1 MISFV
6 NGFLCTCSCDVSK
19 AKRGVDPHPKSDGD
33 PSAEKPNTKNGIV
46 NTDDPAVKFGGA
58 LASVSAASN
67 VSPTRA
73 VQPAAAANTQSQ
85 AQAINILV

>member
-33 PSAEKPNTKNGIV
+33 PSAEKPKTKNGVV
-46 NTDDPAVKFGGA
+46 NADDPAVKFGGA
-58 LASVSAASN
+58 LAGVSAAAN
-67 VSPTRA
+67 VSSPDA

-85 AQAINILV
+85 ALAIDILV